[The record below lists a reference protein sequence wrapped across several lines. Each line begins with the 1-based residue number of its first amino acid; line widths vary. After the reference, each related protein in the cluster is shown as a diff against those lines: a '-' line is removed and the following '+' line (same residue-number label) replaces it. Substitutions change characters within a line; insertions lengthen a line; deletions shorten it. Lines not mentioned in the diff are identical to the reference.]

1 VGNLQGY
8 CLAVRVFTSMF
19 EYVSVQGSKIYYE
32 YRKCIYVFRNSYL
45 PYFLHFGIEHLKV
58 LLPLASPQLRP
69 VIALTLGLL
78 EAVFMYPF
86 TLSLHEF

>member
-1 VGNLQGY
+1 M
-8 CLAVRVFTSMF
+8 AVRVFTSMF
-19 EYVSVQGSKIYYE
+19 DYVSVQGTKIYYE

-45 PYFLHFGIEHLKV
+45 PYFLQFGIEHIKV

-69 VIALTLGLL
+69 VIALTLSLL